1 MEAARI
7 DRMAGAPIRCPG
19 WTGCRQGVVMATP
32 TCSSCRTEM
41 QIGFVPE
48 AAPGGFYASV
58 WFPGEASKDKKT
70 WGERISSP
78 GGVRYSHDE
87 ALMIDAWRCAACGRV
102 ELFAT
107 RKAEAG
113 KTM

>member
-1 MEAARI
+1 M
-7 DRMAGAPIRCPG
+7 P
-19 WTGCRQGVVMATP
+19 TP
-32 TCSSCRTEM
+32 TCSTCRTEM

-48 AAPGGFYASV
+48 AAAGGFYASV

-87 ALMIDAWRCAACGRV
+87 ALMIDAWRCAGCGRI

-113 KTM
+113 KAM